1 MVMLTLFCFVTL
13 VFLTIYALVAF
24 VRNDLTTVALTIGV
38 RDVAQELQDETR
50 GTGVL
55 IADSAPDRRE
65 H

>member
-1 MVMLTLFCFVTL
+1 MDSPNIV
-13 VFLTIYALVAF
+13 YALVSF
-24 VRNDLTTVALTIGV
+24 VRNDLTTVALAIGV

-55 IADSAPDRRE
+55 IADSAPDRGE